1 MTVLLF
7 PWIGTDHAACFVE
20 GYHLGISPG
29 LQATTKVRAVRFCDY
44 LNNDTPRQIQRMD
57 MILLDEEGK
66 AIEAQIPQRWIGTCR
81 PRLKEDSVYYIK
93 FFQVVSAK
101 TSFCTVDH
109 AYMIRFTGHTQIT
122 EIKLVPVA
130 FPLYACTPVPFSV
143 LHDRLHITEY
153 TSDTIGVL
161 CRARYKT
168 TPKCL
173 HNKWKGRCSRGSMGT
188 RGREFWRKPIY
199 EYG

>member
-1 MTVLLF
+1 
-7 PWIGTDHAACFVE
+7 
-20 GYHLGISPG
+20 
-29 LQATTKVRAVRFCDY
+29 
-44 LNNDTPRQIQRMD
+44 

-153 TSDTIGVL
+153 TSGQGIKPLRNVYITNGKEDAVVAL
-161 CRARYKT
+161 WEREAENFDANRYMNMASQGPVAFLFIAMT
-168 TPKCL
+168 
-173 HNKWKGRCSRGSMGT
+173 SRMFEVT
-188 RGREFWRKPIY
+188 
-199 EYG
+199 

>member
-1 MTVLLF
+1 
-7 PWIGTDHAACFVE
+7 
-20 GYHLGISPG
+20 
-29 LQATTKVRAVRFCDY
+29 
-44 LNNDTPRQIQRMD
+44 
-57 MILLDEEGK
+57 MILLDEEVPAFMICLFNIVLCTCVYKFNHPIKVLVQGK

-153 TSDTIGVL
+153 TSGIAYNIYCNTQLSLL
-161 CRARYKT
+161 CIPT
-168 TPKCL
+168 NL
-173 HNKWKGRCSRGSMGT
+173 
-188 RGREFWRKPIY
+188 
-199 EYG
+199 